1 MEEIR
6 PSEYFDFIKEKKQK
20 TSDKKLQELYD
31 NTLALVNKYVITGQ
45 TEALKKLIFQLDCIE
60 KERKLVSVGIDT
72 FVYQDDVELYID
84 SVAKN
89 VVKIIELSRYEREI
103 PDNIVAIIEKT
114 KPIFDQFY
122 VLFTDYTGKV
132 ERQVAKERRDRDP
145 ILFGTFQDKTARV
158 LVDRFYFLGDWVDD
172 FCDLTLTKM
181 VSETKAKKGK
191 NIEMK
196 ISTPKDVQELKKQLA
211 RLQPTQDGRFVMTN
225 TPKKTFWQ
233 KIRGVFRGER

>member
-1 MEEIR
+1 M
-6 PSEYFDFIKEKKQK
+6 
-20 TSDKKLQELYD
+20 
-31 NTLALVNKYVITGQ
+31 ITGQ

-60 KERKLVSVGIDT
+60 KERKLVSMGIDT

-132 ERQVAKERRDRDP
+132 ERKVEKERREHDP
-145 ILFGTFQDKTARV
+145 ILFGTFQDKTAQV

-181 VSETKAKKGK
+181 VSETKTKMGK

-196 ISTPKDVQELKKQLA
+196 ISTPKDIEELKKQLSQ
-211 RLQPTQDGRFVMTN
+211 LQSGQDGRFIMTN
-225 TPKKTFWQ
+225 TSKKTLWQ